1 MKGRTVVLDH
11 LHGREAAAL
20 LVDGRLD
27 DLLLDDDA
35 APRPGA
41 IFRATC
47 DRGLKGQGGMIL
59 RLPPGAPG
67 GGAAWLRHASGLKA
81 GETRLVQVTGIAEDG
96 KAVPVT
102 DRLLF
107 KSRFAIVT
115 PGAPGLNVSRQ
126 VRDEAERE
134 RLLGIAHGVMGG
146 EAALGL
152 ILRSAAEGADAEAVA
167 EDVEAMRDLALKV
180 TGDAGQEP
188 EQLTEGDGPHLLAWR
203 EWEAADVETKPGGLA
218 RLHVLD
224 QVDALRSPVVDLGEG
239 SMVVEPTRAL
249 IAVDVN
255 TGGDTSPAA
264 ALKANLAAARQLP
277 RQLRLRGLG
286 GQVAVDFANMPK
298 GQRRQVEQSLRD
310 SFRSDPIETSLVG
323 WTAMG
328 LFELSRKR
336 ERAPTA
342 RLLEAAR

>member
-1 MKGRTVVLDH
+1 MKGRSIVLDH
-11 LHGREAAAL
+11 LHGREAAAF

-27 DLLLDDDA
+27 DLLIDDDA
-35 APRPGA
+35 GPRPGT

-59 RLPPGAPG
+59 RLPEGT
-67 GGAAWLRHASGLKA
+67 AWLRGATGLRSGQPV
-81 GETRLVQVTGIAEDG
+81 LVQVTGVAEGG

-102 DRLLF
+102 DRLLL

-126 VRDEAERE
+126 VRDEEERA
-134 RLLGIAHGVMGG
+134 RLLALAEEVMGEG
-146 EAALGL
+146 DLGL
-152 ILRSAAEGADAEAVA
+152 ILRSAAAGADEEAVA
-167 EDVEAMRDLALKV
+167 EDVAAMRDLALKV
-180 TGDAGQEP
+180 LGDADGPP
-188 EQLTEGDGPHLLAWR
+188 EMLAEGDGPHLLAWR
-203 EWEAADVETKPGGLA
+203 EWDAPQVETKPGGFA
-218 RLHVLD
+218 RLGVLD
-224 QVDALRSPVVDLGEG
+224 EIDALRQPAVDLGEG
-239 SMVVEPTRAL
+239 SMSVEPTRAL
-249 IAVDVN
+249 VAVDVN

-264 ALKANLAAARQLP
+264 ALKANLAASRQLP

-310 SFRSDPIETSLVG
+310 SFRADPIETSLVG

-342 RLLEAAR
+342 RLLEPPR